1 MNFYKKFKKLYKKY
15 IFNNDIIFYTIII
28 LISIIAYLYLRFVIL
43 TSKITFKL
51 NNNKPEDLKNKTYI
65 LAFWHGRLLSAFF
78 IRKYF
83 SHSCVLISHNKS
95 AYLVKLIANYFFTSV
110 IKGSSNKSDL
120 TSIRNII
127 KYLKE
132 NKRVFAIAPD
142 GSIGPRLHVKEGV
155 ATLALLSKT
164 PILPITYSA
173 KFAIIVNSWD
183 KFMIPLPF
191 NKIMV
196 DLEDAIDP
204 MSNNFE
210 KNPSKIRNTLE
221 ERLTNKLYEL
231 DTLFNHKAITKAT
244 HDKKGR
250 PLSDIK

>member
-1 MNFYKKFKKLYKKY
+1 MNFYKKFKQLYKKY

-28 LISIIAYLYLRFVIL
+28 IISIIAYLYLRLVIL

-51 NNNKPEDLKNKTYI
+51 NSNKPEDIKNKTYI
-65 LAFWHGRLLSAFF
+65 LAFWHGRLLSGFF
-78 IRKYF
+78 IRKYC
-83 SHSCVLISHNKS
+83 SNTAVLISHNKS

-110 IKGSSNKSDL
+110 VKGSSNKSDL
-120 TSIRNII
+120 SSIRNII

-132 NKRVFAIAPD
+132 EKRVFAIAPD

-196 DLEDAIDP
+196 ELEDPIDP
-204 MSNNFE
+204 MDSNFE
-210 KNPSKIRNTLE
+210 KDPAKIREKIE
-221 ERLTNKLYEL
+221 EKLINKLYEL
-231 DTLFNHKAITKAT
+231 DGMFNRKQITKAT